1 MPLASPADA
10 IQVPGKVEILIAVE
24 NAYSDLFKLGESENG
39 IQVRIENIL
48 SPVYGDR
55 YGGNEG
61 EPIEEQF
68 LGKRASFQ
76 LQMSRW
82 DPAQVTKIERLGTF
96 LAAEGTI
103 PLASIGAL
111 VQAAEGIR
119 VLLYC
124 IRQPS
129 LSRNF
134 PCCVFNTPM
143 EYGRGTK
150 YSSMSIGVTA
160 RRAPEGYWNTGS
172 VGKLY
177 DADTTGIPDPYVPS

>member
-1 MPLASPADA
+1 MTLATPADV
-10 IQVPGKVEILIAVE
+10 INVSGKVEILIAVE
-24 NAYSDLFKLGESENG
+24 NDYDALFKLGESENG

-111 VQAAEGIR
+111 VHAAEGVR
-119 VLLYC
+119 VLLYAV
-124 IRQPS
+124 RTPA

-143 EYGRGTK
+143 EFGRGTK
-150 YSSMSIGVTA
+150 YSRMDIGVTA
-160 RRAPEGYWNTGS
+160 RRAPEGYW
-172 VGKLY
+172 
-177 DADTTGIPDPYVPS
+177 